1 MIDLT
6 PYSKLI
12 KWISALL
19 LTIPLTIF
27 IIATSVVYFMQDQLV
42 QELLHTANADF
53 NGQLEIKGSHIAPF
67 ANFPNTSIDLEEVSI
82 YEGKQKSLHKR
93 IAHLDDIYIGFNL
106 WKILQ
111 GKMEIRSIQLDNGN
125 LKLVQYRD
133 GSLNLSNAL
142 SSKKPTKKSKE
153 TLNIDL
159 KSIELN
165 KVDISKHNLASGV
178 HVDAYIAEAN
188 TSLKTKNEHTYI
200 GLNSRFVLSLNLDG
214 DSTFIKRKHFSIDT
228 EFDLNEKTK
237 ILNVSPTEVQIE
249 KATFGLNGSVKLNN
263 DIDLDL
269 RFHGNKPNFDL
280 FLAFA
285 PQELQSTLAQFDNKG
300 KVFFKARVK
309 GPSANG
315 KSPAIHARFGC
326 KEGFFNNLNSG
337 KKLDHIGFRG
347 TFTNG
352 KNRDFSTMCFA
363 LENFT
368 AKPEA
373 GIFKGKL
380 KVQNFSSPDIDMNL
394 DSDFD
399 LEFLSKFLNNR
410 ELSGLTGR
418 VVLKMNFHDIIDFNA
433 PEKSIERLNESYFTE
448 LLINDLRFN
457 SPDLPVP
464 LENLDLKATI
474 KGHKAR
480 LEKLDIRAGSTDL
493 HIDGDISDLPAI
505 LHHTNDPVNCH
516 LNISSKLLDI
526 KELTHNKNNEE
537 PLIDEAI
544 KDLSLKLT
552 FNSTARAFTE
562 SPHLP
567 VGEFF
572 IDNLYAK
579 FKHYPHTLHDFSADL
594 LIDNQNF
601 KVIDFSGLIDQS
613 DFHFSGSLINYGL
626 WFKEQL
632 EGDTKIEFDL
642 ASKHFHLDDV
652 FTYKGEKFVPEEY
665 RNEEIKGLKL
675 HGITTLHF
683 NKGLQATK
691 VQISNFQGGFKLHKL
706 RFEDFNGDI
715 LYANDLL
722 QLKNLS
728 GKMGHSTFSADL
740 NYHFTDNTAPHYLRI
755 KAAHLDI
762 DELLNY
768 NVSSSTASS
777 STTKVD
783 HDAGLSLYDFTFPNM
798 DFVFDVK
805 HLNYHHHQMDRF
817 KAVIRMKKNHLI
829 EIDQMNFDA
838 AGGHF
843 DMRATLSG
851 ADKKHIYLQPNIAVK
866 NVDLDRFMVKF
877 ENFGQDYL
885 VSENLHGKFTG
896 RLTGKIHLHADL
908 TPKIDDSELR
918 ISMTVIN
925 GRLENY
931 APMQALASYFQD
943 KNVNKVV
950 FDTLENTLHI
960 KKGIMS
966 IPLMTI
972 NSSLGFMELTGE
984 QRLDEKLTMNYVVG
998 VPWKMIGEVAGQKLF
1013 KRAKSANGDTDA
1025 IQYREKNARF
1035 VYIKV
1040 SGDIDHYSFDLSKK
1054 PR

>member
-12 KWISALL
+12 KWIGALL
-19 LTIPLTIF
+19 LAIPLTIF
-27 IIATSVVYFMQDQLV
+27 ITATSVIYFMQDQLV
-42 QELLHTANADF
+42 QELLLTANTDF
-53 NGQLEIKGSHIAPF
+53 NGQLEIKESHIAPF

-82 YEGKQKSLHKR
+82 YEGKQKSINKR
-93 IAHLDDIYIGFNL
+93 IAHFDDIYIGFNM
-106 WKILQ
+106 WSILQ
-111 GKMEIRSIQLDNGN
+111 GDMEIRSIQLDNGN
-125 LKLVQYRD
+125 IKMVQYRD
-133 GSLNLSNAL
+133 GSLNITNAL
-142 SSKKPTKKSKE
+142 SSKEPIKKTKE
-153 TLNIDL
+153 TLNLDL

-165 KVDISKHNLASGV
+165 KVDISKSNLANGV
-178 HVDAYIAEAN
+178 HVDAYIAEA
-188 TSLKTKNEHTYI
+188 TSSLKTKNGHTFI
-200 GLNSRFVLSLNLDG
+200 GLNSRFVLSLNMNG
-214 DSTFIKRKHFSIDT
+214 ASTFIKRKHFSIDT

-237 ILNVSPTEVQIE
+237 ILNLSPTEVQVE
-249 KATFGLNGSVKLNN
+249 KASFGLNGSVKLNN
-263 DIDLDL
+263 DLDLDL

-285 PQELQSTLAQFDNKG
+285 PQELQSTLEQFDNKG
-300 KVFFKARVK
+300 KVFFEARVK

-315 KSPAIHARFGC
+315 KSPAVHARFGC
-326 KEGFFNNLNSG
+326 KEGFFNNLASG
-337 KKLDHIGFRG
+337 KKLDNIGFRG
-347 TFTNG
+347 TFSNG
-352 KNRDFSTMCFA
+352 IKRDLSTMRFE

-394 DSDFD
+394 QSDFD

-418 VVLKMNFHDIIDFNA
+418 VVLNMNFHDIIDFNA

-448 LLINDLRFN
+448 LLIDDLSFN

-480 LEKLDIRAGSTDL
+480 LENLDIRAGSTDL

-505 LHHTNDPVNCH
+505 IHHTNDQVNCN
-516 LNISSKLLDI
+516 LNISSKLLAI
-526 KELTHNKNNEE
+526 NELTRNNNDQT
-537 PLIDEAI
+537 LIIDEEI
-544 KDLSLKLT
+544 KNLSLKLL
-552 FNSTARAFTE
+552 FKSTARAFTE
-562 SPHLP
+562 SPNLP

-572 IDNLYAK
+572 IENLYAK
-579 FKHYPHTLHDFSADL
+579 FKHYPHTLHDFRADV

-601 KVIDFSGLIDQS
+601 RVIDFSGLIDQS
-613 DFHFSGSLINYGL
+613 DFHFSGSLVNYGL

-632 EGDTKIEFDL
+632 KGDTKIEFDL
-642 ASKHFHLDDV
+642 TSKHFHLDDV

-665 RNEEIKGLKL
+665 RNEEVKDLKL
-675 HGITTLHF
+675 HGMTTLHF
-683 NKGLQATK
+683 DKGLQATN

-706 RFEDFNGDI
+706 RFEDFNGAI
-715 LYANDLL
+715 LYANHLL
-722 QLKNLS
+722 QIKNLS
-728 GKMGHSTFSADL
+728 GKMGHSSFSADL
-740 NYHFTDNTAPHYLRI
+740 KYHFNDNEVPHYLRI

-762 DELLNY
+762 DELLKY
-768 NVSSSTASS
+768 NVSSSTAAA
-777 STTKVD
+777 TKTKID
-783 HDAGLSLYDFTFPNM
+783 HDAGFSLYDLAFPNM
-798 DFVFDVK
+798 DFIFDID
-805 HLNYHHHQMDRF
+805 HLNYHHHQMDHF
-817 KAVIRMKKNHLI
+817 KAKIRMKKNHLI
-829 EIDQMNFDA
+829 HIDQMNFDA

-851 ADKKHIYLQPNIAVK
+851 ADKKHIYLQPKIAIKNI
-866 NVDLDRFMVKF
+866 DLDRFMVKF

-896 RLTGKIHLHADL
+896 QLTGKIHLHADL
-908 TPKIDDSELR
+908 TPKIDDSELS
-918 ISMTVIN
+918 ISMIVIN

-931 APMQALASYFQD
+931 APMQALATYFQD
-943 KNVNKVV
+943 KNVNKVA
-950 FDTLENTLHI
+950 FDTLENTLSI

-984 QRLDEKLTMNYVVG
+984 QRLDEKMTMNYVIG
-998 VPWKMIGEVAGQKLF
+998 VPWKMIGAVAGQKLF
-1013 KRAKSANGDTDA
+1013 KKSKTANADSDA

-1035 VYIKV
+1035 VYVKV
-1040 SGDIDHYSFDLSKK
+1040 SGDIDNYSFDLAKK

>member
-12 KWISALL
+12 KWIGALL
-19 LTIPLTIF
+19 LAIPLTIF
-27 IIATSVVYFMQDQLV
+27 ITATSVIYFMQDQLV
-42 QELLHTANADF
+42 QELLLTANTDF
-53 NGQLEIKGSHIAPF
+53 NGQLEIKESHIAPF

-82 YEGKQKSLHKR
+82 YEGKQKSINKR
-93 IAHLDDIYIGFNL
+93 IAHFDDIYIGFNM
-106 WKILQ
+106 WSILQ
-111 GKMEIRSIQLDNGN
+111 GDMEIRSIQLDNGN
-125 LKLVQYRD
+125 IKMVQYRD
-133 GSLNLSNAL
+133 GSLNITNAL
-142 SSKKPTKKSKE
+142 SSKEPIKKTKE
-153 TLNIDL
+153 TLNLDL

-165 KVDISKHNLASGV
+165 KVDISKSNLANGV
-178 HVDAYIAEAN
+178 HVDAYIAEA
-188 TSLKTKNEHTYI
+188 TSSLKTKNGHTFI
-200 GLNSRFVLSLNLDG
+200 GLNSRFVLSLNMNG
-214 DSTFIKRKHFSIDT
+214 ASTFIKRKHFSIDT
-228 EFDLNEKTK
+228 AFDLNEKTK
-237 ILNVSPTEVQIE
+237 ILNLSPTEVQVE
-249 KATFGLNGSVKLNN
+249 KASFGLNGSVKLNN
-263 DIDLDL
+263 DLDLDL

-285 PQELQSTLAQFDNKG
+285 PQELQSTLEQFDNKG
-300 KVFFKARVK
+300 KVFFEARVK

-315 KSPAIHARFGC
+315 KSPAVHARFGC
-326 KEGFFNNLNSG
+326 KEGFFNNLASG
-337 KKLDHIGFRG
+337 KKLDNIGFRG
-347 TFTNG
+347 TFSNG
-352 KNRDFSTMCFA
+352 IKRDLSTMRFE

-394 DSDFD
+394 QSDFD

-418 VVLKMNFHDIIDFNA
+418 VVLNMNFHDIIDFNA

-448 LLINDLRFN
+448 LLIDDLSFN

-480 LEKLDIRAGSTDL
+480 LENLDIRAGSTDL

-505 LHHTNDPVNCH
+505 IHHTNDQVNCN
-516 LNISSKLLDI
+516 LNISSKLLAI
-526 KELTHNKNNEE
+526 NELTRNNNDQT
-537 PLIDEAI
+537 LIIDEEI
-544 KDLSLKLT
+544 KNLSLKLL
-552 FNSTARAFTE
+552 FKSTARAFTE
-562 SPHLP
+562 SPNLP

-572 IDNLYAK
+572 IENLYAK
-579 FKHYPHTLHDFSADL
+579 FKHYPHTLHDFRADV

-601 KVIDFSGLIDQS
+601 RVIDFSGLIDQS
-613 DFHFSGSLINYGL
+613 DFHFSGSLVNYGL

-632 EGDTKIEFDL
+632 KGDTKIEFDL
-642 ASKHFHLDDV
+642 TSKHFHLDDV

-665 RNEEIKGLKL
+665 RNEEVKDLKL
-675 HGITTLHF
+675 HGMTTLHF
-683 NKGLQATK
+683 DKGLQATN

-706 RFEDFNGDI
+706 RFEDFNGAI
-715 LYANDLL
+715 LYANHLL
-722 QLKNLS
+722 QIKNLS
-728 GKMGHSTFSADL
+728 GKMGHSSFSADL
-740 NYHFTDNTAPHYLRI
+740 KYHFNDNEVPHYLRI

-762 DELLNY
+762 DELLKY
-768 NVSSSTASS
+768 NVSSSTAAA
-777 STTKVD
+777 TKTKID
-783 HDAGLSLYDFTFPNM
+783 HDAGFSLYDLAFPNM
-798 DFVFDVK
+798 DFIFDID
-805 HLNYHHHQMDRF
+805 HLNYHHHQMDHF
-817 KAVIRMKKNHLI
+817 KAKIRMKKNHLI
-829 EIDQMNFDA
+829 HIDQMNFDA

-851 ADKKHIYLQPNIAVK
+851 ADKKHIYLQPKIAIKNI
-866 NVDLDRFMVKF
+866 DLDRFMVKF

-896 RLTGKIHLHADL
+896 QLTGKIHLHADL
-908 TPKIDDSELR
+908 TPKIDDSELS
-918 ISMTVIN
+918 ISMIVIN

-931 APMQALASYFQD
+931 APMQALATYFQD
-943 KNVNKVV
+943 KNVNKVA
-950 FDTLENTLHI
+950 FDTLENTLSI

-984 QRLDEKLTMNYVVG
+984 QRLDEKMTMNYVIG
-998 VPWKMIGEVAGQKLF
+998 VPWKMIGAVAGQKLF
-1013 KRAKSANGDTDA
+1013 KKSKTANADSDA

-1035 VYIKV
+1035 VYVKV
-1040 SGDIDHYSFDLSKK
+1040 SGDIDNYSFDLAKK

>member
-1 MIDLT
+1 MIDFT
-6 PYSKLI
+6 PYSKRI

-19 LTIPLTIF
+19 LIIPLTIF
-27 IIATSVVYFMQDQLV
+27 ITATSVVYFMQDQLV
-42 QELLHTANADF
+42 QELLLTANKDF

-67 ANFPNTSIDLEEVSI
+67 ANFPNTSIDLEEVTI
-82 YEGKQKSLHKR
+82 YEGKQKNLQKR
-93 IAHLDDIYIGFNL
+93 IAHFDDIYIGFNL

-111 GKMEIRSIQLDNGN
+111 GKVEIRSIQLDNGK
-125 LKLVQYRD
+125 LKLLQYRD
-133 GSLNLSNAL
+133 GSLNITNAL
-142 SSKKPTKKSKE
+142 SSKEPAKKTKE
-153 TLNIDL
+153 TLNLDL

-165 KVDISKHNLASGV
+165 KVDVSKYNLASGV
-178 HVDAYIAEAN
+178 HIDAYISEAN
-188 TSLKTKNEHTYI
+188 SSLKVKNNHTFI
-200 GLNSRFVLSLNLDG
+200 TLNSRFVLSLNLDG
-214 DSTFIKRKHFSIDT
+214 DSTFIKRKHFSLVT

-237 ILNVSPTEVQIE
+237 ILNVAPTEVQIE

-269 RFHGNKPNFDL
+269 RLYGNKPNFDL
-280 FLAFA
+280 FLALA
-285 PQELQSTLAQFDNKG
+285 PQELQTTLEEFDNKG

-315 KSPAIHARFGC
+315 KSPAISARFGC
-326 KEGFFNNLNSG
+326 KEGFFNNLTSG
-337 KKLDHIGFRG
+337 KKLDKIGFRG

-352 KNRDFSTMCFA
+352 KKHDFSTMCFE

-373 GIFKGKL
+373 GNFKGKL

-394 DSDFD
+394 NSDFD

-418 VVLKMNFHDIIDFNA
+418 VVLNMNFHDIIDFNA

-448 LLINDLRFN
+448 LLINDLSFN
-457 SPDLPVP
+457 SPSLPVP
-464 LENLDLKATI
+464 LQNLDLKATI
-474 KGHKAR
+474 KGHKAK
-480 LEKLDIRAGSTDL
+480 LEKLDIRAGNTDI
-493 HIDGDISDLPAI
+493 HINGDISDLPAI
-505 LHHTNDPVNCH
+505 IHHTNDLVHCR

-526 KELTHNKNNEE
+526 KELTCKNKGSI
-537 PLIDEAI
+537 IDEEI
-544 KDLSLKLT
+544 EDLSLNLV
-552 FNSTARAFTE
+552 FNSNARAFTE
-562 SPHLP
+562 SPNLP

-579 FKHYPHTLHDFSADL
+579 FKHYPHTLHDFRADI
-594 LIDNQNF
+594 LIDDQNF

-613 DFHFSGSLINYGL
+613 DFHFSGSLVNYGI

-652 FTYKGEKFVPEEY
+652 FTYKGEKFVPEDY
-665 RNEEIKGLKL
+665 RNEEVKGLKL
-675 HGITTLHF
+675 HGKTTLHF
-683 NKGLQATK
+683 DKGLQATN
-691 VQISNFQGGFKLHKL
+691 VQISNFQGKFKLHKL

-722 QLKNLS
+722 QLKNLN
-728 GKMGHSTFSADL
+728 GKMGQSTFSANL
-740 NYHFTDNTAPHYLRI
+740 KYHFKDNTAPHYLRI

-768 NVSSSTASS
+768 NISSSASS
-777 STTKVD
+777 PTTTKVD
-783 HDAGLSLYDFTFPNM
+783 HDAVFSLYDLAFPNM
-798 DFVFDVK
+798 DFEFDVQ
-805 HLNYHHHQMDRF
+805 HLNYHHHQMDHF
-817 KAVIRMKKNHLI
+817 KAVIRMKKNHNI
-829 EIDQMNFDA
+829 HIDHMNFDA

-851 ADKKHIYLQPNIAVK
+851 ADKKHIYLEPNISVR

-896 RLTGKIHLHADL
+896 KLTGKIHLHADL
-908 TPKIDDSELR
+908 TPKIDDSELS
-918 ISMTVIN
+918 ISMTVLN

-931 APMQALASYFQD
+931 APIQALATYFQD

-950 FDTLENTLHI
+950 FDTLENTLRI

-972 NSSLGFMELTGE
+972 NSTLGFMELTGE
-984 QRLDEKLTMNYVVG
+984 QRLDEKMTMNYIIG

-1013 KRAKSANGDTDA
+1013 KRAKSANVDSDA
-1025 IQYREKNARF
+1025 IQYREKNSRF
-1035 VYIKV
+1035 VYIKL
-1040 SGDIDHYSFDLSKK
+1040 SGDIDHYSFDLTKK